1 MEGGHA
7 EADGIIQIFEGSGRF
22 PGCVPLLAQR
32 FQSVVIGQI
41 RGAHG
46 CLQKESWGKHRGG
59 RPSRCGN
66 SALLRFG
73 GNQLVGNGQPDF
85 TVVLDGALMERHAAV
100 QDVLGL
106 GFGHVLHR
114 VGELRQHFNKFK

>member
-1 MEGGHA
+1 MWKGGHA

-46 CLQKESWGKHRGG
+46 CLQKESWASTG
-59 RPSRCGN
+59 R
-66 SALLRFG
+66 
-73 GNQLVGNGQPDF
+73 
-85 TVVLDGALMERHAAV
+85 AAV
-100 QDVLGL
+100 PVPATVPYFASAGISLSGM
-106 GFGHVLHR
+106 VSPISR
-114 VGELRQHFNKFK
+114 